1 MSRWCSSIK
10 PRKESRAPSP
20 EDDRWLH
27 YKPPACLSVASQLP
41 PGDYICPELTV
52 TLPDT
57 CFPKLIAGDKA
68 ANSGR
73 TFGGRFPIAGSPM
86 CAHRQLASLTGMKR
100 PSRNNTALRF
110 RGRNALE
117 IGCIMIWS
125 AVRLALG
132 GIHLDVVDPLLE
144 EEAVRTSVIES
155 LRAANVP
162 GRVTLYSSM
171 SPIALQVPNN
181 ITLTSLPPRSPEL
194 NPTENIWRYMR
205 QNWLSN
211 RVFQTYDDILAPSAD
226 AWNKLTHR
234 PWTIMSIATRDWVTI
249 GHHH

>member
-1 MSRWCSSIK
+1 
-10 PRKESRAPSP
+10 
-20 EDDRWLH
+20 
-27 YKPPACLSVASQLP
+27 
-41 PGDYICPELTV
+41 
-52 TLPDT
+52 
-57 CFPKLIAGDKA
+57 
-68 ANSGR
+68 
-73 TFGGRFPIAGSPM
+73 
-86 CAHRQLASLTGMKR
+86 
-100 PSRNNTALRF
+100 
-110 RGRNALE
+110 
-117 IGCIMIWS
+117 MIWS

-194 NPTENIWRYMR
+194 NPTENIWQYMR

-226 AWNKLTHR
+226 ARNKLTDR
-234 PWTIMSIATRDWVTI
+234 PWTIMSIATRDWATI